1 MKKFKMILSVLI
13 ILASIVLCQQIM
25 HNSTINQVNK
35 VDSAELNHIRYG
47 LLSVDT
53 WKNQISGIVIA
64 EVDKLDFTGD
74 YETELKGSIETQ
86 LNILITNVNQRIKQS
101 NKGSFKGAVKQAFM
115 DIFVSIDDIKK
126 GIPAYAESMVKE
138 MKKSRNQEK
147 VKALLKEK
155 LAYYIEQTF
164 DQQDMSQVDRI
175 MKRTN
180 SQDIATAR
188 SVLANE
194 IARKKE
200 LISNEAII
208 LMFIS
213 ILLFIIPAFNKKSLP
228 PFQYAVMVTSLL
240 ILLVVGVTSP
250 MIDMEAKISKMTFIL
265 MDHQIH
271 FDNQVLYFQTK
282 SVLDVFWIM
291 ITHETFQMKF
301 VGILMVLFS
310 IVFPVLKIISSWAF
324 YYNFRQA
331 RENKWIKFF
340 VLKSGKW
347 SMADVMVVAIFMA
360 YIGFNGII
368 TSQFGKLSTATKDI
382 VILTTNGTSL
392 QPGYYLFFTYAML
405 ALFLSTYLAK
415 LPHQDNS

>member
-1 MKKFKMILSVLI
+1 MKNFKMILSVLI
-13 ILASIVLCQQIM
+13 ILTSIVLCQQII

-53 WKNQISGIVIA
+53 WKTQVSGIVIA

-74 YETELKGSIETQ
+74 YEKELKGTIETQ
-86 LNILITNVNQRIKQS
+86 LNILITKVDERIKQS
-101 NKGSFKGAVKQAFM
+101 NKGSFKGVVKQAFM
-115 DIFVSIDDIKK
+115 DVFVSIEDIKK
-126 GIPAYAESMVKE
+126 GIPTYAESMVKE
-138 MKKSRNQEK
+138 MKKTRNQDK
-147 VKALLKEK
+147 IKALLKEK
-155 LAYYIEQTF
+155 LTYYIEQTF
-164 DQQDMSQVDRI
+164 DQQDMTQVQRI
-175 MKRTN
+175 MKRTD
-180 SQDIATAR
+180 SLDIETAR
-188 SVLANE
+188 LVLANE

-213 ILLFIIPAFNKKSLP
+213 VILFIIPAFNKESLP
-228 PFQYAVMVTSLL
+228 PFQYAIMVLSLL

-271 FDNQVLYFQTK
+271 FENQVLYFQTK

-291 ITHETFQMKF
+291 ITHDTFQMKF

-324 YYNFRQA
+324 FYNYRQA
-331 RENKWIKFF
+331 RENKWVKFF

-368 TSQFGKLSTATKDI
+368 TSQFGKLSTTTKDI
-382 VILTTNGTSL
+382 VILTTNGTAL

-405 ALFLSTYLAK
+405 ALFLSAYLAK
-415 LPHQDNS
+415 LPHEEK